1 MKRHLARALALGG
14 TALAAAAAF
23 TAAAPARTTAA
34 PTLVREPHVSGTTA
48 VGRTLT
54 TSNGR
59 WRGATSFRYQWQH
72 CDRNGTTCTTIANA
86 TGKRYRLVPADAG
99 VWIRSVVGACNA
111 SGCSSKESNP
121 VGPVR
126 ARAVPANTA
135 APTVSGTPVVGGALS
150 ANEGSWTNAPTSY
163 AYQWFRCDV
172 NGANCGA
179 IAGASFKTYAVSSD
193 DFGATL
199 RVSVTAR
206 NSVGASQSA
215 QSAPTA
221 VVGKTTQ
228 GGVAVSISAVHLPDR
243 LVVSGVQFSPA
254 RITHAP
260 FTARFKVTD
269 TNGRLI
275 SGALVYVLALPYGW
289 TSTAPEV
296 ATGPDGWAT
305 LTLRPTRGMPRR
317 GAVVMFVR
325 ARKPGDSLLAGVS
338 TRRLVQVSIA
348 G

>member
-14 TALAAAAAF
+14 SALAAAAAF

-34 PTLVREPHVSGTTA
+34 PTLVREPSVSGSTVA
-48 VGRTLT
+48 GRWLT

-59 WRGATSFRYQWQH
+59 WQDAKSYRYVWQRCDGHGNCAPIAGATAKSYKLT
-72 CDRNGTTCTTIANA
+72 D
-86 TGKRYRLVPADAG
+86 ADVG
-99 VWIRSVVGACNA
+99 SRIRSVVSACNS

-126 ARAVPANTA
+126 PSAAPRNTA
-135 APTVSGTPVVGGALS
+135 APTISGSAVVGGALT
-150 ANEGSWTNAPTSY
+150 ANEGSWTNTPTSY
-163 AYQWFRCDV
+163 AYQWYRCDA
-172 NGANCGA
+172 NGAGCGA
-179 IAGASFKTYAVSSD
+179 IAGATSKTYAVSSD

-199 RVSVTAR
+199 RVSVAAR
-206 NSVGASQSA
+206 NAVGTSAAA
-215 QSAPTA
+215 QSDATA

-228 GGVAVSISAVHLPDR
+228 GGVAVSISAVRLPDR
-243 LVVSGVQFSPA
+243 LVVSGVQFAPS

-260 FTARFKVTD
+260 FTVRFRVTD

-275 SGALVYVLALPYGW
+275 SGALVYVLGLPYSWAGN
-289 TSTAPEV
+289 APEAV
-296 ATGPDGWAT
+296 TGPDGWAT
-305 LTLRPTRGMPRR
+305 ITMRPSSAMPHR
-317 GAVVMFVR
+317 GALVLFVR
-325 ARKPGDSLLAGVS
+325 ARKPGDNLLAGVS